1 MDGGFIDY
9 INGAFCVFVCN
20 AADMYWIYVLYV
32 VWLLWICLRNRIFRI
47 FVRTFAR
54 TCVRF
59 FLYAFSMLC
68 SIDIL
73 SETMIHVNFEAILK
87 IRISL
92 AFTADTFFVPV
103 GTD

>member
-1 MDGGFIDY
+1 MEGGFIDY

-32 VWLLWICLRNRIFRI
+32 VWLLWICLRNRIFY
-47 FVRTFAR
+47 RTFPQ
-54 TCVRF
+54 TLF
-59 FLYAFSMLC
+59 
-68 SIDIL
+68 DIL
-73 SETMIHVNFEAILK
+73 SETMIHLIFEARLK

>member
-32 VWLLWICLRNRIFRI
+32 VWLLWICLRNRIFVRTLLLELLYEF
-47 FVRTFAR
+47 FVRVQHA
-54 TCVRF
+54 V
-59 FLYAFSMLC
+59 LYL
-68 SIDIL
+68 IDIL

>member
-1 MDGGFIDY
+1 MEGGFIDY

-32 VWLLWICLRNRIFRI
+32 IWLLWICLRNRILY
-47 FVRTFAR
+47 RTFAR
-54 TCVRF
+54 TFCT
-59 FLYAFSMLC
+59 LPAH
-68 SIDIL
+68 IL
-73 SETMIHVNFEAILK
+73 SDTMIQPNFEARLK